1 MGPCI
6 STPKQAAP
14 SEVADSVV
22 IRQLPGAYPELAKRW
37 SIQNDFSTWPGIT
50 WDENGVAGNVLKID
64 LSGCGLKEC
73 PWQLGELNSMTH
85 LDLSGNDFHTL
96 PPELS
101 QAKAVTHLNL
111 SGSNVGLAEDGS
123 SDGPLPEWVYTFKLK
138 ELILTDCGK
147 LNDIDVARFPSLE
160 TLNIDGTQFLNWK
173 FVFIKCGGRKNL
185 KTISARNLPALGDLP
200 EELAQCTSLESLDV
214 SGCNFTSL
222 PSMFTNKELARGMKL
237 KTLVMTNNKL
247 KELPDGLK
255 YLESIETMNFQNNDI
270 KQVDMDIGSDLPN
283 LKRVDLT
290 KNPLKKVPP
299 PVWKK
304 KEEGIILV
312 DDNVKEGINAD
323 DAMEMAQDKAQEAK
337 KAAQKGADEAKKAAK
352 KAMGSIKK
360 MF

>member
-1 MGPCI
+1 LNGP
-6 STPKQAAP
+6 
-14 SEVADSVV
+14 
-22 IRQLPGAYPELAKRW
+22 
-37 SIQNDFSTWPGIT
+37 
-50 WDENGVAGNVLKID
+50 
-64 LSGCGLKEC
+64 
-73 PWQLGELNSMTH
+73 
-85 LDLSGNDFHTL
+85 
-96 PPELS
+96 
-101 QAKAVTHLNL
+101 
-111 SGSNVGLAEDGS
+111 
-123 SDGPLPEWVYTFKLK
+123 
-138 ELILTDCGK
+138 
-147 LNDIDVARFPSLE
+147 
-160 TLNIDGTQFLNWK
+160 
-173 FVFIKCGGRKNL
+173 
-185 KTISARNLPALGDLP
+185 
-200 EELAQCTSLESLDV
+200 
-214 SGCNFTSL
+214 
-222 PSMFTNKELARGMKL
+222 

-270 KQVDMDIGSDLPN
+270 KQVDMDIGSDLPS